1 MVVAARKLTFI
12 SEAAAHV
19 KSLTRGRSMAT
30 APKLTFI
37 SKAATHLKILIRG
50 RMVAAACKLTF
61 ISEAT
66 THEKILTVGRMVAM
80 ARNLTVFFRQ
90 VLLDIRRRSCEATRR
105 GEKDCM
111 ACNLPVFI

>member
-1 MVVAARKLTFI
+1 
-12 SEAAAHV
+12 
-19 KSLTRGRSMAT
+19 
-30 APKLTFI
+30 
-37 SKAATHLKILIRG
+37 
-50 RMVAAACKLTF
+50 
-61 ISEAT
+61 
-66 THEKILTVGRMVAM
+66 MVAM